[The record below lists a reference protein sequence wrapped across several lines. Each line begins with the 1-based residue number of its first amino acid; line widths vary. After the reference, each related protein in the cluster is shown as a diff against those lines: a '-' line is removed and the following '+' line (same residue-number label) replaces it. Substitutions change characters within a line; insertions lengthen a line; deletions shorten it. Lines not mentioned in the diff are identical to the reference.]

1 MKIIIPMAGMGKR
14 MRPHTL
20 TTPKPLIP
28 IAGKPMVQ
36 RIVEDIIKVCDEKV
50 DEIAYVVGRF
60 GKEAENNLVAIAE
73 SLGAKGRIFY
83 QDEPLGTAHAIMCAK
98 ECLTGKVLV
107 AFADT
112 LFKADFKL
120 DSSQEGIIWV
130 QKVEDPKPFGVVK
143 LDSNNVITDFVEK
156 PQTFVSDLAIIGIYY
171 FKDGDYLKRELQ
183 YLLDNDIKE
192 KGEYQLTNALENMKA
207 KGTRF
212 TPGKVTEW
220 LDCGNKDA
228 TVYTNQRILEFNK
241 NTARTSNFLNQGSTI
256 IEPCFIGENVKIINS
271 TVGPHAS
278 IGANTIVENSTV
290 KNAIIQ
296 TNSKI
301 KNAELSNS
309 MVGNYSEYS
318 GKSSDASVGDYSTVR

>member
-1 MKIIIPMAGMGKR
+1 MAGMGKR

-36 RIVEDIIKVCDEKV
+36 RIVEDVTKVCDEKV
-50 DEIAYVVGRF
+50 DEIAFVIGRF
-60 GKEAENNLVAIAE
+60 GKDAENSLIEIAE
-73 SLGAKGRIFY
+73 GLGAKASIFY
-83 QDEPLGTAHAIMCAK
+83 QDTPLGTAHAIMCAK
-98 ECLTGKVLV
+98 DCLKGKVLI

-112 LFKADFKL
+112 LFKADFKM

-130 QKVEDPKPFGVVK
+130 QKVDDPKPFGVVK
-143 LDSNNVITDFVEK
+143 LDSNNVITDFIEK
-156 PQTFVSDLAIIGIYY
+156 PQEFVSDLAIIGIYY
-171 FKDGDYLKRELQ
+171 FNDGEYLKRELQ

-207 KGTRF
+207 KGTKF

-241 NTARTSNFLNQGSTI
+241 NGLRKSNFINQNSSI
-256 IEPCFIGENVKIINS
+256 IEPCFIGENVQLINS
-271 TVGPHAS
+271 MIGPHAS
-278 IGANTIVENSTV
+278 IGASSIIENSV
-290 KNAIIQ
+290 VQNSIIQ

-301 KNAELSNS
+301 KNAEVKNA
-309 MVGNYSEYS
+309 MIGNFVEYT
-318 GKSSDASVGDYSTVR
+318 GKSNNLSIGDFCVIK

>member
-36 RIVEDIIKVCDEKV
+36 RIVEDVTKVCDEKV
-50 DEIAYVVGRF
+50 DEIAFVIGRF
-60 GKEAENNLVAIAE
+60 GKDAENSLIKIAE
-73 SLGAKGRIFY
+73 GLGAEASIFY
-83 QDEPLGTAHAIMCAK
+83 QDTPLGTAHAIMCAK
-98 ECLTGKVLV
+98 DCLKGKVLI

-112 LFKADFKL
+112 LFKADFKM

-130 QKVEDPKPFGVVK
+130 QKVDDPKPFGVVK
-143 LDSNNVITDFVEK
+143 LDSNNVITDFIEK
-156 PQTFVSDLAIIGIYY
+156 PQEFVSDLAIIGIYY
-171 FKDGDYLKRELQ
+171 FNDGEYLKRELQ

-207 KGTRF
+207 KGTKF

-241 NTARTSNFLNQGSTI
+241 NGLRKSNFINQNSSI
-256 IEPCFIGENVKIINS
+256 IEPCFIGENVQLINS
-271 TVGPHAS
+271 MIGPHAS
-278 IGANTIVENSTV
+278 IGASSIIENSV
-290 KNAIIQ
+290 VQNSIIQ

-301 KNAELSNS
+301 KNAEVKNA
-309 MVGNYSEYS
+309 MIGNFVEYT
-318 GKSSDASVGDYSTVR
+318 GKSNNLSIGDFCVIK